1 MSVSIALLPIALAL
15 RIVMGKE
22 NFENWAKSQQQTV
35 LTSFSTELELTRAV
49 KKAGYDVIKFGTSLK
64 THLDGEKT
72 FFFWECVAGR
82 WQANFSKSHDQ
93 AMLNRFIADV
103 EKVMGTKVF
112 GEQDKIKAL
121 ATQFPTN
128 FRDGALL
135 IEALN
140 EFGAKPIK
148 KSNGD
153 IVCKIDNSE
162 LLFKQDGDSPFTV
175 EIKNSPQLEE
185 VYRYLSDID
194 DDYKRC
200 VQTAV
205 YEKVMARAGERNLM
219 VESEEVL
226 ADKTI
231 LVTLRVS

>member
-49 KKAGYDVIKFGTSLK
+49 KKAGYDVIKFGTALK

-103 EKVMGTKVF
+103 EKVM
-112 GEQDKIKAL
+112 
-121 ATQFPTN
+121 
-128 FRDGALL
+128 
-135 IEALN
+135 
-140 EFGAKPIK
+140 
-148 KSNGD
+148 
-153 IVCKIDNSE
+153 
-162 LLFKQDGDSPFTV
+162 
-175 EIKNSPQLEE
+175 EIG
-185 VYRYLSDID
+185 
-194 DDYKRC
+194 
-200 VQTAV
+200 
-205 YEKVMARAGERNLM
+205 RAH
-219 VESEEVL
+219 V
-226 ADKTI
+226 
-231 LVTLRVS
+231 

>member
-121 ATQFPTN
+121 VTQFPTN
-128 FRDGALL
+128 FREGAVL

-162 LLFKQDGDSPFTV
+162 LLFKQAGDSPFTV
-175 EIKNSPQLEE
+175 EITNSPQLEE

-205 YEKVMARAGERNLM
+205 YEKVMARAAERNLM

>member
-49 KKAGYDVIKFGTSLK
+49 KKAGYDVIKFGTALK

-93 AMLNRFIADV
+93 AMINRFIADV

-121 ATQFPTN
+121 VTQFPTN
-128 FRDGALL
+128 FREGAVL

-140 EFGAKPIK
+140 EFGAKPLK

-162 LLFKQDGDSPFTV
+162 LLFKQAGDSPFTV
-175 EIKNSPQLEE
+175 EITNSPQLEE

-200 VQTAV
+200 VQTVV
-205 YEKVMARAGERNLM
+205 YEKLLARAAERNLM
-219 VESEEVL
+219 VESEEIL